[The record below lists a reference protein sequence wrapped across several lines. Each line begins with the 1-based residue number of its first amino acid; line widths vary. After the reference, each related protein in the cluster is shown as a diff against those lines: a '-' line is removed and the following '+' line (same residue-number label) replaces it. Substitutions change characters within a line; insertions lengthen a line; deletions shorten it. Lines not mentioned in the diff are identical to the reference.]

1 MRGLRRQERIWILVY
16 LFLLVVGS
24 AALVAPATRGRV
36 LGLMARAVDKA
47 DTRWDVRLAHGL
59 ALVEAGAYAEAA
71 TYLERLDRD
80 FPAPTNRAR
89 RDRDREALLLALAR
103 SHEMLGRR
111 GRSLRV
117 YQQLVAFDP
126 RNYRSHYELAAAHI
140 RLARGWSVPE
150 EAVTAFRQVLAINP
164 NHLPSVREVMR
175 FAYERGEF
183 SGAVHTL
190 ERYLRASLTQ
200 NLLVTVG
207 DSTAL
212 IRVPFD
218 GRWHQVRLL
227 LPPTSGPLVVEV
239 ETNGFTMAVD
249 APRVVP
255 ALSVGIQP
263 VAMPA
268 HASGTA
274 RWQGDGA
281 TLEAGRYVAARK
293 DARLF
298 ATVPAGETPATLI
311 RFDVRMFKPVD
322 PETWSMARRSY
333 SNLLNEEGFRAAAAR
348 AQLQPAAL
356 ADSIRP
362 FFLD

>member
-1 MRGLRRQERIWILVY
+1 MWILGY
-16 LFLLVVGS
+16 LILLVVGS
-24 AALVAPATRGRV
+24 VALVVPATRGRV
-36 LGLMARAVDKA
+36 LGLMARAVSVA
-47 DTRWDVRLAHGL
+47 ESRWDARLAHGL

-71 TYLERLDRD
+71 GYLERLDRD

-126 RNYRSHYELAAAHI
+126 RNYRSHYQLAAAHV

-175 FAYERGEF
+175 FAHEQGEF
-183 SGAVHTL
+183 SEVTHTL
-190 ERYLRASLTQ
+190 ERYLDASLTQ
-200 NLLVTVG
+200 NLFVTVG

-218 GRWHQVRLL
+218 GRWHQIRLL
-227 LPPTSGPLVVEV
+227 LPTTSGPLVVEV
-239 ETNGFTMAVD
+239 ETNGFTMAVGT
-249 APRVVP
+249 PLVVP
-255 ALSVGIQP
+255 ALRTGIQP
-263 VAMPA
+263 VAKPPR
-268 HASGTA
+268 ASATA
-274 RWQGDGA
+274 QWQGDGA
-281 TLEAGRYVAARK
+281 TLEEGRYVAARK

-298 ATVPAGETPATLI
+298 VTIPAGETPVTQI

-322 PETWSMARRSY
+322 PETWSMARSSY
-333 SNLLNEEGFRAAAAR
+333 RNLLNEEGFRAAAAR

>member
-1 MRGLRRQERIWILVY
+1 MRDLRRRERIWILGY
-16 LFLLVVGS
+16 LFLLVVSS
-24 AALVAPATRGRV
+24 AALVIPVTRGRV
-36 LGLMARAVDKA
+36 LGLIARAVDKA

-59 ALVEAGAYAEAA
+59 ALLEAGGYAEAA

-117 YQQLVAFDP
+117 YQELVAFDP
-126 RNYRSHYELAAAHI
+126 RNHRSHYELAAAHV

-150 EAVTAFRQVLAINP
+150 EAVTAFQQVLAINP
-164 NHLPSVREVMR
+164 NHLPSVRAVMR

-183 SGAVHTL
+183 SEAAHTL
-190 ERYLRASLTQ
+190 ERYLGASLTQ
-200 NLLVTVG
+200 NLWVTVG

-218 GRWHQVRLL
+218 GRWHQIRLL
-227 LPPTSGPLVVEV
+227 LRPASGPFVVEM
-239 ETNGFTMAVD
+239 ETNGFTMAVG
-249 APRVVP
+249 APRVVRGF
-255 ALSVGIQP
+255 STGIQP
-263 VAMPA
+263 VAMPPNASPAA
-268 HASGTA
+268 H
-274 RWQGDGA
+274 WQGDGA
-281 TLEAGRYVAARK
+281 TLEAGRYVPDRK

-298 ATVPAGETPATLI
+298 TTVPAGETPITLI

-322 PETWSMARRSY
+322 SDTWSMAQRSY
-333 SNLLNEEGFRAAAAR
+333 SNLLNDEGFRAVAAR
-348 AQLQPAAL
+348 AQLQPAVL

-362 FFLD
+362 FLLN